1 MKQIPVSEFKVKC
14 LSVISQ
20 LAETG
25 EPVILTRRGKVV
37 AKLFPATETSRK
49 KLGKMPGNL
58 RDDLVG
64 PIVQPEEW
72 AGSI

>member
-64 PIVQPEEW
+64 NR
-72 AGSI
+72 